1 MRFILIEGD
10 NGTGKDTLALKLEN
24 KGLKVVTYDL
34 RIKLV
39 EKKAKKLFGED
50 RVKAFI
56 EYNYACSDFISDLKT
71 QGSVQDIVLVRY
83 WISTLAAAY
92 ADNIFD
98 EDKVIELGKKMAKE
112 LEKPDLV
119 IRLNCDYHKR
129 IHRIEKRNSG
139 EYDDKTI
146 DRANKYMEILKKL
159 RQISDYKWEEI
170 DTTTLNEI
178 QVYERVINILSI

>member
-34 RIKLV
+34 RIKQV

-71 QGSVQDIVLVRY
+71 QGSVQDSVLVRY